1 MVKQHSGEDVLEFRP
16 FLKGSD
22 ALTKGVTRGRVSPYK
37 VGLFVDDLIAA
48 LFAFGFAA
56 WITGL
61 SQFLWENPVQS
72 VAFLVLS
79 LMVIAFFPT
88 YNLYSYH
95 LIYSNKNHLVNLIK
109 SFAWSLLALSIIVFL
124 FAYPDLL
131 EGTSAIL
138 LVFLVAIGI
147 LLISR
152 FFGDQLL
159 HVLKSVGLSFLAIGI
174 LGLLNADESPI
185 LIEHWFAIPIG
196 FLLAVAIVLVS
207 RTLLVHVV
215 FNDWM
220 RRRFRRQVAIVGSG
234 QEAGKITRHIVDHN
248 APFWV
253 SGFVVPEAVGDLDIP
268 VAKDRLGELKELPQ
282 IVEEER
288 IDEIIVTDETID
300 KRVLISLLDY
310 CTSEGLSVWFPPQ
323 LMPIIDVKLYIDN
336 FCGLPM
342 IRLGSQKNT
351 FLFNKIK
358 HGLDA
363 LIVLPVLL
371 LLLPLFLAIAAAI
384 KLTSPGTV
392 FFRATMMGKNGKPFT
407 MYKFRTML
415 ADTGNEAHKDYVK
428 KLINGQ
434 IREDSGK
441 GGVFKMAED
450 QRITSAGKL
459 LRKFSLD
466 ELPQLINVLKGEMS
480 LVGPRPCL
488 PYEYEIYKDWHK
500 KRLSIRPGIT
510 GVWQVAGRSAVAF
523 EDMVLLDLYYIYNRS
538 LSLDANILYET
549 VFAVLGRKG
558 AY

>member
-1 MVKQHSGEDVLEFRP
+1 MVKHHSGEDVLEFTP

-22 ALTKGVTRGRVSPYK
+22 ALTKKIGRNRISPYK
-37 VGLFVDDLIAA
+37 VGLCVHDIIAA
-48 LFAFGFAA
+48 LLAFGLSA

-61 SQFLWENPVQS
+61 STSSGVN
-72 VAFLVLS
+72 LVHWLS
-79 LMVIAFFPT
+79 FAVLPLIAISFFQT
-88 YNLYSYH
+88 YNLYNYH
-95 LIYSNKNHLVNLIK
+95 LIFFSKNHLINLVK
-109 SFAWSLLALSIIVFL
+109 AFGWSLLSLSIIAFL
-124 FAYPDLL
+124 LAYPDSL
-131 EGTSAIL
+131 EGTGVIL
-138 LVFLVAIGI
+138 LIFLGAIGI
-147 LLISR
+147 LLVSR

-159 HVLKSVGLSFLAIGI
+159 NVLKAVGISFLAIGI
-174 LGLLNADESPI
+174 IDLLNAG
-185 LIEHWFAIPIG
+185 EHPVFMGHWSVIPIG
-196 FLLAVAIVLVS
+196 FSVAAGVILVS
-207 RTLLVHVV
+207 RSLLVHVV
-215 FNDWM
+215 FNDWL
-220 RRRFRRQVAIVGSG
+220 RRRFRRQVAIVGSDE
-234 QEAGKITRHIVDHN
+234 EAKRITRHIVDYN

-253 SGFVVPEAVGDLDIP
+253 SGFVGSQSVTGLGISAS
-268 VAKDRLGELKELPQ
+268 KDRLGELKELPQ
-282 IVEEER
+282 IFEQEG

-310 CTSEGLSVWFPPQ
+310 CTSEGLSVWFPPRF
-323 LMPIIDVKLYIDN
+323 MPIIDMKLYIDN

-363 LIVLPVLL
+363 LVVLPALLVLL
-371 LLLPLFLAIAAAI
+371 PVFLVIALAI
-384 KLTSPGTV
+384 KLTSPGPV
-392 FFRATMMGKNGKPFT
+392 FFRTKMMGKNSKPFT
-407 MYKFRTML
+407 MYKFRSML
-415 ADTGNEAHKDYVK
+415 ADTENEPHKDYVS

-434 IREDSGK
+434 IRENSGK
-441 GGVFKMAED
+441 GGVFKMTVD
-450 QRITSAGKL
+450 QRVTSVGKL
-459 LRKFSLD
+459 LRKFSMD

-500 KRLSIRPGIT
+500 KRLSIRPGVT

-549 VFAVLGRKG
+549 VFVVLERRG

>member
-1 MVKQHSGEDVLEFRP
+1 MVKQHGGEDVLEFTP

-22 ALTKGVTRGRVSPYK
+22 ALTKGVMRGRVSPYK

-56 WITGL
+56 WIAGL
-61 SQFLWENPVQS
+61 STS
-72 VAFLVLS
+72 VGVNLIHWLS
-79 LMVIAFFPT
+79 FAVFPLIAISFFQT
-88 YNLYSYH
+88 YNLYNYH
-95 LIYSNKNHLVNLIK
+95 LIFFSKNHLINLAK
-109 SFAWSLLALSIIVFL
+109 AFGWSLLTLSIIAFL
-124 FAYPDLL
+124 IAYPDSL
-131 EGTSAIL
+131 EGTAVIL
-138 LVFLVAIGI
+138 LIFLGAIGI
-147 LLISR
+147 LLVSR
-152 FFGDQLL
+152 FLGDKLL

-174 LGLLNADESPI
+174 LGLLNADENPI
-185 LIEHWFAIPIG
+185 FIEHWFAIPIG

-220 RRRFRRQVAIVGSG
+220 RRRFRRQVAIVGSD
-234 QEAGKITRHIVDHN
+234 QEAKRITKHIVDYN

-253 SGFVVPEAVGDLDIP
+253 SGFVGSQSVTDLGIS
-268 VAKDRLGELKELPQ
+268 ASKDRLGELKELPQ

-288 IDEIIVTDETID
+288 IDEIIVTDATID

-384 KLTSPGTV
+384 KLTSPGPV
-392 FFRATMMGKNGKPFT
+392 FFRARMMGKNSKPFT
-407 MYKFRTML
+407 MYKFRSML

-428 KLINGQ
+428 RLINGQ
-434 IREDSGK
+434 IPEDSGK

-450 QRITSAGKL
+450 QRITSVGKL

-466 ELPQLINVLKGEMS
+466 ELPQLINVIKGEMS

-488 PYEYEIYKDWHK
+488 LYEYEIYKDWHK
-500 KRLSIRPGIT
+500 KRLSVRPGIT

-538 LSLDANILYET
+538 LSLDMNILYET